1 MLILIKSDYNYDNR
15 IRAKYTAKWDI
26 QIVEMIFQTRSKA
39 VCEYSFLYILVISRR
54 DNIRL
59 LTGASVLVTIA
70 AVTI

>member
-1 MLILIKSDYNYDNR
+1 MLILIKSDYNNR

-54 DNIRL
+54 DNIRFF
-59 LTGASVLVTIA
+59 TGASILVT
-70 AVTI
+70 VTTVTV

>member
-1 MLILIKSDYNYDNR
+1 MLILIKSDYNNR

-26 QIVEMIFQTRSKA
+26 QIVEMMFQTRSKA